1 MTTPDLKTFDEALT
15 ARIRELACSLAERN
29 QIEIERSAD
38 DFDNALASAERESSA
53 QALSQEMVLFR
64 QVEAARHRL
73 RNGSFG
79 ICQRCDEEIALK
91 RLRAIPW
98 ATYCL
103 SCQAEAE
110 ESMAAQPKLARAA

>member
-1 MTTPDLKTFDEALT
+1 
-15 ARIRELACSLAERN
+15 
-29 QIEIERSAD
+29 
-38 DFDNALASAERESSA
+38 
-53 QALSQEMVLFR
+53 
-64 QVEAARHRL
+64 L